1 MRQRIHA
8 GVAKPVS
15 VELCGY
21 TDICRIVIKMYG
33 VWHGLSTAHSQHV
46 QMRDGQAGEAAAL
59 RTRKKLA
66 LSAKIILKD
75 FCRFVNHIWR
85 RQWRLS
91 TVGAGDAFPVVW
103 QVLGHSQKL
112 KQGC

>member
-1 MRQRIHA
+1 
-8 GVAKPVS
+8 
-15 VELCGY
+15 
-21 TDICRIVIKMYG
+21 
-33 VWHGLSTAHSQHV
+33 
-46 QMRDGQAGEAAAL
+46 MRDGQAGEAAAL